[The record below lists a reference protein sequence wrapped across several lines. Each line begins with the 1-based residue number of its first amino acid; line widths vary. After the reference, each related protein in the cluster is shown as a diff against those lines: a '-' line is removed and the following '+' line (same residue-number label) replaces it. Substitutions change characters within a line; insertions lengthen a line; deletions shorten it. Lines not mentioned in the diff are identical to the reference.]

1 MVCATAGTEKSVAT
15 TSSPTA
21 PIFQTNVLKSS
32 KLSVP
37 PTLAIYGIQLRLFQ
51 IGINPNR
58 VYLWTNIWV
67 VIAEN
72 LYFRRYVRPY
82 HACCADPFQLV
93 FR

>member
-1 MVCATAGTEKSVAT
+1 MVCAAAGTEKSIAT
-15 TSSPTA
+15 TSSPTV
-21 PIFQTNVLKSS
+21 PIFQPNVLKSS

-37 PTLAIYGIQLRLFQ
+37 HILAIYGIQLRLFQ

-58 VYLWTNIWV
+58 VYLWTNIWM
-67 VIAEN
+67 VIPEKR
-72 LYFRRYVRPY
+72 YFRRYVRSY